1 MRTREGR
8 VQEVSIVRHT
18 VLFLGCLLFSMSSA
32 IVSRAQEAAPPEA
45 PLRVVLASGDTLRA
59 IRILPSGLDMLRI
72 DDASGRGYYPA
83 VRVRRV
89 LDETGADRT
98 RDALDRRR
106 FLGVPLPAEPVPAKP
121 GMRPT
126 RPSHYGPLSVTRTFP
141 IVETAVFLDGAD
153 ATRYDHRGKTF
164 TFDVGRG
171 VNVGARDAVG
181 MSLFAG
187 AGDGAYD
194 LGVRYRY
201 RRWLG
206 MQSSVDVAPGVIL
219 THDEPGAWEG
229 RGVGLVGQVSLNATP
244 WLSFGVQA
252 FTVGRKLPGS
262 YTSYGAYPTVY
273 DRDSGVMLGLKLGG
287 APGLIAGGL
296 GSFIALTLPRGYD
309 VPIKVF

>member
-1 MRTREGR
+1 MRTPEAGA
-8 VQEVSIVRHT
+8 VSVARHT
-18 VLFLGCLLFSMSSA
+18 VLFLGCLLLWISSA
-32 IVSRAQEAAPPEA
+32 ATSRAQEAAASEA
-45 PLRVVLASGDTLRA
+45 PLRIVLTNGDTLRA

-83 VRVRRV
+83 IRVRRV

-106 FLGVPLPAEPVPAKP
+106 FLGVPLPPEPVPAKP
-121 GMRPT
+121 GTRPG

-141 IVETAVFLDGAD
+141 IAETAVFLNMAD
-153 ATRYDHRGKTF
+153 ARYDRRGTTF

-171 VNVGARDAVG
+171 VNVGARDALG
-181 MSLFAG
+181 MTLFGG

-206 MQSSVDVAPGVIL
+206 AQSSVDVAPGLIL
-219 THDEPGAWEG
+219 AHDEPGAWEG

-244 WLSFGVQA
+244 WFSFGVQA
-252 FTVGRKLPGS
+252 FSVGRKIPGS
-262 YTSYGAYPTVY
+262 YSWYGNYPTLY
-273 DRDSGVMLGLKLGG
+273 DRDSGVMLGFKLGG
-287 APGLIAGGL
+287 TPGILAGAVG
-296 GSFIALTLPRGYD
+296 GVIALSLPRESAFPVY
-309 VPIKVF
+309 FR